1 MERKKIMAD
10 EAEKTANEQEVTQ
23 QEEAQGTGEG
33 QGKTFTQAELDR
45 IVSERLARERKN
57 QPDADELKAY
67 REWKKSQ
74 QTEAEKAAEREK
86 ALQAAEARALTLERE
101 KAIILAGVKGED
113 VDYVMFK
120 VGKLE
125 GDFGDNLKTF
135 LAENSKFTEPET
147 TTVDGVK
154 HKPGASADPD
164 EDLVRAMRKAAGLK

>member
-1 MERKKIMAD
+1 MED
-10 EAEKTANEQEVTQ
+10 EEKAKTTT
-23 QEEAQGTGEG
+23 EEAQENTQTAAEKSSTEEPE
-33 QGKTFTQAELDR
+33 KTFTQAELDR

-57 QPDADELKAY
+57 QPEADELKAY

-86 ALQAAEARALTLERE
+86 ALQAAEAKAVNLERE
-101 KAIILAGVKGED
+101 KAIILAGVKGGD

-125 GDFGDNLKTF
+125 GDFEKNLSAF
-135 LAENSKFTEPET
+135 LTENSKFTEPET
-147 TTVDGVK
+147 VIVDGVK

>member
-1 MERKKIMAD
+1 MAD
-10 EAEKTANEQEVTQ
+10 EAEKTANEQESTQ

-57 QPDADELKAY
+57 QPDADEMKAY

-135 LAENSKFTEPET
+135 LAENTKYTEPET
-147 TTVDGVK
+147 TTVEGMK
-154 HKPGASADPD
+154 HKPPLSGG
-164 EDLVRAMRKAAGLK
+164 EDGVEAAFLKRNPGLKVE

>member
-1 MERKKIMAD
+1 MAD

-57 QPDADELKAY
+57 QPDADEMKAY

-125 GDFGDNLKTF
+125 GDFGDNLKKF

-154 HKPGASADPD
+154 HKPGGGENMSGVEAEFLKRNP
-164 EDLVRAMRKAAGLK
+164 GLKI